1 MDFLK
6 PFFQGL
12 AINATPIPRDA
23 PDKRGASKKHYLFFS
38 NDKPKQFAELAVAG
52 AGILGGIIG
61 VILINCNSNRKY
73 LMFSSASGMV
83 LSFAALGIYKI
94 VGTSDSIVV
103 PTICLVAFILI
114 FNMGYGPLC
123 YPMIAELF
131 PDEIKHKAMSIV
143 MVNMSVPG
151 NWQ

>member
-1 MDFLK
+1 M
-6 PFFQGL
+6 
-12 AINATPIPRDA
+12 
-23 PDKRGASKKHYLFFS
+23 
-38 NDKPKQFAELAVAG
+38 AG
-52 AGILGGIIG
+52 AGILGVIIG

-73 LMFSSASGMV
+73 LLFSSASGMV

-114 FNMGYGPLC
+114 FNMGYGPLF

-131 PDEIKHKAMSIV
+131 PDEIKDKAMSIV
-143 MVNMSVPG
+143 MVTMSDP
-151 NWQ
+151 